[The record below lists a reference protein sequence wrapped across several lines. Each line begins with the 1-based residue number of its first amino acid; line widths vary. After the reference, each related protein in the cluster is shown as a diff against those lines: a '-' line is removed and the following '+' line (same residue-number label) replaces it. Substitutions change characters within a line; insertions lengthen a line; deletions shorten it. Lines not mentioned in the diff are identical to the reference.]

1 VGGHAPSIYLKRIE
15 EKHGITSPD
24 LDAILR
30 SHLIEPKYLRA
41 DDFDAFFK
49 DRRDKLADLVER
61 AMEKKVV
68 IGVAEE
74 GIDVEPDVEEDDDLE
89 DAAESEAEA
98 A

>member
-1 VGGHAPSIYLKRIE
+1 
-15 EKHGITSPD
+15 
-24 LDAILR
+24 
-30 SHLIEPKYLRA
+30 
-41 DDFDAFFK
+41 
-49 DRRDKLADLVER
+49 
-61 AMEKKVV
+61 MEKKVV